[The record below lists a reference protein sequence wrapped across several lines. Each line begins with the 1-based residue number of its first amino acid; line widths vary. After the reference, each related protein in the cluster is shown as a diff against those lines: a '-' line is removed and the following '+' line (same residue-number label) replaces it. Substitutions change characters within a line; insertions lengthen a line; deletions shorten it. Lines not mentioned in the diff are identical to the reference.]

1 MSRRRTQFR
10 SSGSR
15 ARTLSKLA
23 VACAFIVFLGVAG
36 CAPDSGGAG
45 RAAEDFR
52 RAVADGDPSAACSM
66 LSAHTRDEAAATTS
80 CEEELE
86 SLELPS
92 DGNVLRAES
101 YGREAIVEFEDDTI
115 FLTVSGSGWQVTG
128 AGCEERA
135 GSSYDCEVG
144 G

>member
-1 MSRRRTQFR
+1 MSRRRTRFR

-15 ARTLSKLA
+15 ALSRLA
-23 VACAFIVFLGVAG
+23 VACSFVVVLGVAG
-36 CAPDSGGAG
+36 CAPDSGGAA

-52 RAVADGDPSAACSM
+52 QAVADGDPSAACSM
-66 LSAHTRDEAAATTS
+66 LTEHTREEAAATTS

-92 DGNVLRAES
+92 DGNVVSAES
-101 YGREAIVEFEDDTI
+101 YGREAIVEFEDDTV

-128 AGCEERA
+128 AGCEEHDE
-135 GSSYDCEVG
+135 SSYNCEVG